1 MSGGD
6 FWSRRRAAVAAEAEA
21 EVKATEAAV
30 HAEEQAKLEELSDEE
45 LLEQLDLPDPDTMQ
59 AGDDFAAFMKKAVPE
74 RLRRRALRRL
84 WTSNPV
90 LANVDMLVD
99 YGEDFTDSAL
109 VVENLQT
116 AYQVGKGMKA
126 HVDELARQARELEGL
141 GEEAEVAAATD
152 TTTEAEEVPQDDL
165 GHPATD
171 EQETETS
178 LSAVRP
184 PETPVD
190 TVAAFENQAPQTLT
204 AQDPTAATAPER
216 PQVETLSDPVQPAR
230 RRMRFQFET

>member
-1 MSGGD
+1 MSD

-21 EVKATEAAV
+21 EVQAAV
-30 HAEEQAKLEELSDEE
+30 VAEQAEEQAKLDELSDEE
-45 LLEQLDLPDPDTMQ
+45 LLAKLELPNPDEMQ
-59 AGDDFAAFMKKAVPE
+59 QGDDFAAFMKQAVPE

-99 YGEDFTDSAL
+99 YGEDFTDSAM

-126 HVDELARQARELEGL
+126 HVEELARQARALEDAA
-141 GEEAEVAAATD
+141 EEAPEEAPADLPEDAPVQTPEDATDDAPVLLAAAPD
-152 TTTEAEEVPQDDL
+152 EANDMAPAQNQNAPIPPVAQPPNETLQD
-165 GHPATD
+165 
-171 EQETETS
+171 E
-178 LSAVRP
+178 
-184 PETPVD
+184 
-190 TVAAFENQAPQTLT
+190 
-204 AQDPTAATAPER
+204 APE
-216 PQVETLSDPVQPAR
+216 PQPVR